1 MNRGKKAS
9 VLTAIALLTT
19 TGLAACNTDQ
29 GALDTRNND
38 NARPIGYYSN
48 ENSNV
53 DNEGPITEM
62 MDGMNNNRNN
72 NNNNNFLRVNDRNY
86 NRNVNNP
93 IGPLGEGNNASVG
106 DTLYS
111 RNDANYHGQIKN
123 VGYYNRDDN
132 DIHRKVK
139 TAVEKIDNVDEANV
153 LVTENNILVAVD
165 TNNRNDAALKNKI
178 TSTVEKMADGRNVDV
193 VTDEGTFTRVRNID
207 NNIQNGV
214 DRKTID
220 ADVNN
225 LMDDIGDVIQRPFT
239 RNRD

>member
-1 MNRGKKAS
+1 MLLNRAKKAS

-19 TGLAACNTDQ
+19 TGLAACNTNQ
-29 GALDTRNND
+29 GALDTRYND
-38 NARPIGYYSN
+38 NTRPIGYYSN
-48 ENSNV
+48 EKSNV

-72 NNNNNFLRVNDRNY
+72 DNFLRVNDRNY

-106 DTLYS
+106 DTLYN
-111 RNDANYHGQIKN
+111 RNDANLKN
-123 VGYYNRDDN
+123 ADYYNRDDN
-132 DIHRKVK
+132 EIHRKVK
-139 TAVEKIDNVDEANV
+139 AAVEKIDNVDKAHV

-165 TNNRNDAALKNKI
+165 TNDRNDATMKNKI
-178 TSTVEKMADGRNVDV
+178 TNKVEKIADGRNVDV

-207 NNIQNGV
+207 NDIQSGV

-225 LMDDIGDVIQRPFT
+225 LMNDVGNAIQRPFT

>member
-1 MNRGKKAS
+1 LNRGKKAS

-29 GALDTRNND
+29 GALDTRYND
-38 NARPIGYYSN
+38 NTRPIGYYSN
-48 ENSNV
+48 ENSNR

-72 NNNNNFLRVNDRNY
+72 NNFLRVNDRNY

-93 IGPLGEGNNASVG
+93 VGPLGEGNNASVG

-123 VGYYNRDDN
+123 VGYYNNDDN
-132 DIHRKVK
+132 EIHRKVK
-139 TAVEKIDNVDEANV
+139 TAVEKIDNVDKANV
-153 LVTENNILVAVD
+153 LVTDNNILVAVD
-165 TNNRNDAALKNKI
+165 TNDRNDAAMKNKI
-178 TSTVEKMADGRNVDV
+178 TNTVEKMADGRNVDV

-225 LMDDIGDVIQRPFT
+225 LMNDVGNAVQRPFT

>member
-1 MNRGKKAS
+1 MYRGKKAS

-29 GALDTRNND
+29 GALDTRYND
-38 NARPIGYYSN
+38 NTRPIGYYSN
-48 ENSNV
+48 ENSNR

-72 NNNNNFLRVNDRNY
+72 NNFLRVNDRNY

-93 IGPLGEGNNASVG
+93 VGPLGEGNNASVG

-123 VGYYNRDDN
+123 VGYDNNDDN
-132 DIHRKVK
+132 EIHRKVK
-139 TAVEKIDNVDEANV
+139 TAVEKIDNVDKAHV
-153 LVTENNILVAVD
+153 LVTDNNILVAVD
-165 TNNRNDAALKNKI
+165 TNDRNDAAMKKKI
-178 TSTVEKMADGRNVDV
+178 TNTVEKMADGRNVDV

-225 LMDDIGDVIQRPFT
+225 LMNDVGNAVQRPFT